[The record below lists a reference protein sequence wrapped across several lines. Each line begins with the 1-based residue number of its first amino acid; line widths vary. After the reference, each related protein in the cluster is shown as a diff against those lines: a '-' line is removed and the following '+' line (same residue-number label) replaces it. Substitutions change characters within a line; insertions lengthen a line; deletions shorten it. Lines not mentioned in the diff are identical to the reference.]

1 MRYAGTMTKT
11 KKFLA
16 LAASA
21 ALVVGLSAC
30 APGDGGQVSPG
41 GVREFTVTLD
51 DGTTVPCIKVDSYY
65 GIDCNWDKA
74 VRTNTPKA

>member
-1 MRYAGTMTKT
+1 MRYAETMTKT
-11 KKFLA
+11 QKLIA

-21 ALVVGLSAC
+21 VLMVGLSAC

-41 GVREFTVTLD
+41 GVREFTIILN
-51 DGTTVPCIKVDSYY
+51 DGTAVPCIKVDAYY